1 MRIPLMGQRIRV
13 GFRDHGTQAMY
24 DNIGRGYQTP
34 VTAAE
39 SASKATTTDET
50 ICADGGVRWT
60 DLTGFRRDLL
70 LQMYQMNAPHGLG
83 IKDELEPHY
92 SGSIHHGR
100 LYPNLDALIDLGL
113 VEKGEIDRR
122 TNSYELTPAG
132 RALVEEAAQTF
143 ATATE
148 QPLVADGGRE

>member
-1 MRIPLMGQRIRV
+1 MRIPLLGQRIRV
-13 GFRDHGTQAMY
+13 GFRDQTTQAMY
-24 DNIGRGYQTP
+24 DNNGRGLQTP

-70 LQMYQMNAPHGLG
+70 LQIYQMDAPKGLA
-83 IKDELEPHY
+83 IKDELESAY
-92 SGSIHHGR
+92 SDPINHGR

-122 TNSYELTPAG
+122 TNSYELTPIG
-132 RALVEEAAQTF
+132 RALVEEAARTMVSV
-143 ATATE
+143 TE
-148 QPLVADGGRE
+148 QPMAADGGRE